1 MPTEPSAA
9 IEIAPQGDVC
19 VLHLQGRFT
28 AGPDPN
34 YVLGKLDKAKVR
46 SFQRVLVDLSALA
59 SIGSMGIGFL
69 VGLYTSVMKNP
80 EGRFVLAGA
89 TARVREVLSLMR
101 LDTVIPQAADVA
113 SGLAA
118 LRGDDAG
125 RTAGMAS

>member
-19 VLHLQGRFT
+19 VLHLRGRFT
-28 AGPDPN
+28 AGPDPD

-46 SFQRVLVDLSALA
+46 SFPKVLVDLGALS

-69 VGLYTSVMKNP
+69 VGLYTSVMKSP

-89 TARVREVLSLMR
+89 TARVREVLALTR
-101 LDTVIPQAADVA
+101 LDTVIPQAVDVA
-113 SGLAA
+113 AGLAA
-118 LRGDDAG
+118 LRADKPGKS
-125 RTAGMAS
+125 AGMAS